1 MVFMLEANNNNNKK
15 IMYINKFDVIYYC
28 DFISIF
34 TKGYYTYYN
43 CIIISVV

>member
-1 MVFMLEANNNNNKK
+1 
-15 IMYINKFDVIYYC
+15 MYINKFDVIYY
-28 DFISIF
+28 FISIF